1 MNPLWV
7 GNVISVI
14 GGKIEV
20 ALRDDIKDMY
30 LNHNGSLYYIGQI
43 GSYVP
48 ATAAQLPIYDSIF
61 TRIGASDQLS
71 EGLSTFMVEM
81 TETAQM
87 LSAATTNSLLILDE
101 VGRGTATHDGMCLA
115 QAILE
120 FILNDL
126 KSHVLFATHY
136 HELTALDQNY
146 QQIKNAHMKV
156 LDNKDGSIEFLH
168 VLMAGSAGKS
178 YGIKVAELAGVPTK
192 ITQRAE
198 LLLKSHEL
206 GAISNS
212 ASFAAALIPKLDKPV
227 VPPIKAPQMSL
238 FEAED
243 EVKKQKLIEELRR
256 FSVQKSSPLQAL
268 NKIAEWQDTLN

>member
-1 MNPLWV
+1 MA
-7 GNVISVI
+7 
-14 GGKIEV
+14 GKSTLMRQV
-20 ALRDDIKDMY
+20 ALTII
-30 LNHNGSLYYIGQI
+30 LAQI

-48 ATAAQLPIYDSIF
+48 ALQAQLPIYDSIF

-87 LSAATTNSLLILDE
+87 LSSATMNSLLILDE
-101 VGRGTATHDGMCLA
+101 VGRGTATYDGMCLA
-115 QAILE
+115 QSILE
-120 FILNDL
+120 FILTEL

-136 HELTALDQNY
+136 HELTSLDQSY

-156 LDNKDGSIEFLH
+156 LDNKDGSIDFLH
-168 VLMAGSAGKS
+168 LLSSGAAGKS
-178 YGIKVAELAGVPTK
+178 YGIKVAELAGVPIK

-198 LLLKSHEL
+198 ILLKRHEL
-206 GAISNS
+206 
-212 ASFAAALIPKLDKPV
+212 ASVSQAKFDKPATAV
-227 VPPIKAPQMSL
+227 VKQPQMSL

-243 EVKKQKLIEELRR
+243 ELKKLKLIEELRK